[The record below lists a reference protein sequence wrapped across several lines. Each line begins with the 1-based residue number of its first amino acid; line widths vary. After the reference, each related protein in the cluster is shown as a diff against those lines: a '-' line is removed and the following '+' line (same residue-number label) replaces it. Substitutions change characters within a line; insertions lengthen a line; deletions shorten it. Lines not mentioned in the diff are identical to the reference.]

1 MSINIKIK
9 EKPDLKKMEISE
21 LIDYMENDFNFKT
34 SYSYEELK
42 ETAAHLREMA
52 VQGNAD
58 AQYAY
63 ATFYPNVYD
72 MWYDSEELKDWQ
84 KDLCESKWYKKAI
97 FAYEQ
102 MNISDPEI
110 LLRIGTAY
118 LNEFLGED
126 TNAKKGVLICKKLID
141 AKKIE
146 EDKEEKFKIK
156 SDRNYPFK
164 ACLELADYYDR
175 IANDLSDEDLEEDEE
190 DNFDDFYYDDQDD
203 DYRSTADM
211 YEDKAYYYMRKMECI
226 LEDEVTNTDP
236 VTQCIQGVRIF
247 HSAKYNQAAE
257 WYRKSAE
264 QGYPIAMCYYA
275 ECLVKGVGGVKK
287 NYDEA
292 EGWYIKAIE
301 SGLNY
306 ALLWLGDFYL
316 ENSKIYSNAVE
327 NALECYE
334 LAAECGV
341 YDAYKKLYK
350 CYSGETKYPFAYSI
364 KSF

>member
-1 MSINIKIK
+1 M
-9 EKPDLKKMEISE
+9 
-21 LIDYMENDFNFKT
+21 
-34 SYSYEELK
+34 
-42 ETAAHLREMA
+42 
-52 VQGNAD
+52 
-58 AQYAY
+58 
-63 ATFYPNVYD
+63 
-72 MWYDSEELKDWQ
+72 
-84 KDLCESKWYKKAI
+84 
-97 FAYEQ
+97 
-102 MNISDPEI
+102 
-110 LLRIGTAY
+110 
-118 LNEFLGED
+118 
-126 TNAKKGVLICKKLID
+126 
-141 AKKIE
+141 
-146 EDKEEKFKIK
+146 
-156 SDRNYPFK
+156 
-164 ACLELADYYDR
+164 
-175 IANDLSDEDLEEDEE
+175 SDEDLEEDEE
-190 DNFDDFYYDDQDD
+190 DDSDDFYYDDQDD
-203 DYRSTADM
+203 DYRSPADM
-211 YEDKAYYYMRKMECI
+211 YEDKAYYYMCKMECI

-350 CYSGETKYPFAYSI
+350 CYSGETKYPFAKDEEKSAKYLRIAEHENLPEFPVRNYCADRSFGYDVEAILSI
-364 KSF
+364 HDRFK